1 MGNVS
6 KRVKYEKD
14 YYLEYFSCWYF
25 NRTLSI
31 DGGQKDVFEGQYK
44 KLFLAYF
51 LQEHE
56 FVRHHLGVIFA
67 VASNNPN
74 PVESL
79 RNLAQLQHKQQHEN
93 RASTYPQYLSV
104 NILKYYVLVS
114 KI

>member
-1 MGNVS
+1 MV
-6 KRVKYEKD
+6 VKKMS
-14 YYLEYFSCWYF
+14 LRANIKNF
-25 NRTLSI
+25 
-31 DGGQKDVFEGQYK
+31 
-44 KLFLAYF
+44 FLAYF